1 MGYWAFQNKNLIL
14 ASSSFARKALLTQAG
29 MSFQT
34 SPAAIDE
41 EMIRGA
47 ALAEGASADEIAVL
61 LAEMKGEK
69 CAANHPND
77 MIIASDQLLVCEGQL
92 YGKPKSLEEA
102 KSQLMRLS
110 GKRHQLIT
118 AAILF
123 DKGKRIWHHIAR
135 PEITFHQFEEAQ
147 IDDYLDHFKDDALN
161 SPASYYLEGPGI
173 HLFADIFGDYYAILG
188 LPMMA
193 LLPQL
198 KLHGLRY
205 YKGEMAC

>member
-1 MGYWAFQNKNLIL
+1 MGYWALQDKALIL

-29 MSFQT
+29 IHFQIAP
-34 SPAAIDE
+34 SSIDE

-69 CAANHPND
+69 CAANYADD
-77 MIIASDQLLVCEGQL
+77 MIIASDQLLVCEGQI

-102 KSQLMRLS
+102 KSQLCALS
-110 GKRHQLIT
+110 GKTHQLIT
-118 AAILF
+118 AIILF
-123 DKGKRIWHHIAR
+123 DRGKRIWHHIAR
-135 PEITFHQFEEAQ
+135 PEVTFPHFEEVQ
-147 IDDYLDHFKDDALN
+147 IDEYLHHFGDEALN

-173 HLFADIFGDYYAILG
+173 HLFADIFGDYYSILG
-188 LPMMA
+188 LPMLA

-198 KLHGLRY
+198 KLHGLTY
-205 YKGEMAC
+205 YKGDSLC